1 MKEGTKKYISN
12 LGFDALTEMQL
23 AVFEAFPKTKDLVLL
38 SPTGSGKTVAF
49 LLPILEQI
57 DPSIPGIQALIV
69 SPTRELALQIEEVS
83 RKCKSP
89 HKINVVYGGHS
100 MQTEKKNLS
109 VLPTILVATPGRLC
123 DHIDKETLDFEN
135 LRFLVLDEF
144 DKSLE
149 MGFQE
154 EVGYIIEQ
162 TPRSIKTLLS
172 SATNLEEI
180 PAFTEIK
187 DPFEVNFLDGLQP
200 ELTVKR
206 VTYEEE
212 EKLPRLFE
220 TLCSL
225 PNEPTI
231 IFCNHRDATE
241 RICEHLQEMGVPALA
256 FHGAMEQQDRERT
269 LIRFRNGSANYLVST
284 DLAAR
289 GLDIPDIGTV
299 IHYQLP
305 HKVDAFTHRNGRTAR
320 MKEKGQALI
329 LSEAGKNLL
338 DYMDNSIPEF
348 KQNDEIVLPSQ
359 PKWETLYFSGG
370 KKEKINKIDIVGFL
384 GHKGGLKKDEIGLIT
399 VLDHWSFVAVS
410 RSKAKDILE
419 TVSQEKIKGK
429 KLKMAIAR

>member
-1 MKEGTKKYISN
+1 MKEATKEYINN
-12 LGFDALTEMQL
+12 LGFEALTEMQQS
-23 AVFEAFPKTKDLVLL
+23 VFEAFPNTKDLVLL

-57 DPSIPGIQALIV
+57 DPTIEGIQALIV
-69 SPTRELALQIEEVS
+69 SPTRELAIQIEEVS

-100 MQTEKKNLS
+100 MRTEKQNLS
-109 VLPTILVATPGRLC
+109 VQPTILVATPGRLC
-123 DHIDKETLDFEN
+123 DHIDKETVDFEN

-162 TPRSIKTLLS
+162 TPRSIKTILS

-180 PAFTEIK
+180 PTFTEIENPK
-187 DPFEVNFLDGLQP
+187 EINFLSEMQP
-200 ELTVKR
+200 ALSLKKVS
-206 VTYEEE
+206 YEEE
-212 EKLPRLFE
+212 EKLPKLFE

-231 IFCNHRDATE
+231 IFCNHREATM
-241 RICEHLQEMGVPALA
+241 RICEHLQNMGVPALS

-289 GLDIPDIGTV
+289 GLDIPEIGTV

-305 HKVDAFTHRNGRTAR
+305 HKEDGFVHRNGRTAR
-320 MKEKGQALI
+320 MLEKGQALI
-329 LSEAGKNLL
+329 LTEKGRDLP

-348 KQNDEIVLPSQ
+348 EQNESITLPKP

-370 KKEKINKIDIVGFL
+370 KKEKINKIDLVGFL
-384 GHKGGLKKDEIGLIT
+384 GHKGGLKKDEIGLII
-399 VLDHWSFVAVS
+399 VLDHWSFVAVD
-410 RSKAKDILE
+410 RKKAKEILQ
-419 TVSQEKIKGK
+419 TVRNEKIKGK
-429 KLKMAIAR
+429 KLKIAIAR